1 MSQRAAFNIF
11 KTYLTTTVL
20 YCQWKSAYFY
30 KMEHT
35 IDILNGE
42 STFIQAC
49 LANEEWAL
57 KALYQEYYPVMLP
70 VCLRYANNYDDAL
83 DILHEGFIK
92 VFRHISKYKAGT
104 SLGSWIRR
112 IMINTSIDY
121 YRKVKRRRTENLE
134 TAYGQSIKG
143 ADAISDL
150 STQEIM
156 KALQSLTPAY
166 RSVFNLYVIEGYSH
180 KEVGE
185 LLGITESTSRSN
197 LVKARTKLKQILL
210 AKDFER

>member
-1 MSQRAAFNIF
+1 M
-11 KTYLTTTVL
+11 K
-20 YCQWKSAYFY
+20 K
-30 KMEHT
+30 T
-35 IDILNGE
+35 IDINYSE
-42 STFIQAC
+42 ENFIQAC
-49 LANEEWAL
+49 VANEEWAL
-57 KALYQEYYPVMLP
+57 KIIYKEYYPTMLP

-112 IMINTSIDY
+112 IMVNTSIDY
-121 YRKVKRRRTENLE
+121 YRKVKRRRTENLD
-134 TAYGQSIKG
+134 TAYGVYTKG
-143 ADAISDL
+143 ADAVSDL

-156 KALQSLTPAY
+156 QALQSLTPAY

-180 KEVGE
+180 REVGE
-185 LLGITESTSRSN
+185 RLGITESTSRSN
-197 LVKARTKLKQILL
+197 LVKARTKLKDILL

>member
-1 MSQRAAFNIF
+1 
-11 KTYLTTTVL
+11 
-20 YCQWKSAYFY
+20 
-30 KMEHT
+30 MEHT
-35 IDILNGE
+35 IDINRGE
-42 STFIQAC
+42 ENFIQAC

-57 KALYQEYYPVMLP
+57 KTIYKEYYPMMLP

-143 ADAISDL
+143 ADAVSDL
-150 STQEIM
+150 TTQEIM
-156 KALQSLTPAY
+156 KALQQLTPAY

-180 KEVGE
+180 KEVGSM
-185 LLGITESTSRSN
+185 LGITESTSRSN
-197 LVKARTKLKQILL
+197 LVKARTKLKNILL
-210 AKDFER
+210 ALDFEK